1 MKNAKPVFSLLYSF
15 ALTLALASPA
25 ESTETSVPIPTGSNR
40 TCQQAVDSVGREL
53 ASKGAFVPFNTH
65 AVPGGRVEPTV
76 SIENGN
82 FPQKYQSGYPT
93 NRPQKVEFILSGDDN
108 SLLNV
113 MSSPQFLTILASQ
126 IMAACPQV
134 GMVNYQHW
142 WKDHIPVG
150 YFSDGIARPFT
161 WVDVDDPRL
170 GWWDDQGRLLGRWG
184 YYFVP

>member
-1 MKNAKPVFSLLYSF
+1 MKNMRLLGPLLCITAL
-15 ALTLALASPA
+15 ALTLTSPA
-25 ESTETSVPIPTGSNR
+25 HSTEAPVPTSSNR
-40 TCQQAVDSVGREL
+40 TCQQAVNSVGTEL
-53 ASKGAFVPFNTH
+53 ASKGAFVPFNTR

-82 FPQKYQSGYPT
+82 FPQNYRGYPA
-93 NRPQKVEFILSGDDN
+93 NRPQQVEFILSGNDS

-142 WKDHIPVG
+142 WADHVPVG
-150 YFSDGIARPFT
+150 YFADGTARAFS
-161 WVDVDDPRL
+161 WVDYDDPRIN
-170 GWWDDQGRLLGRWG
+170 QWG
-184 YYFVP
+184 YYYSP

>member
-1 MKNAKPVFSLLYSF
+1 MKNMRLLKPLLSSI
-15 ALTLALASPA
+15 ALVLVLTSPA
-25 ESTETSVPIPTGSNR
+25 QLIETFVPISTNSNR
-40 TCQQAVDSVGREL
+40 TCQQAVESVGREL
-53 ASKGAFVPFNTH
+53 ASKGAFVPFH
-65 AVPGGRVEPTV
+65 PGGSRPRVEPTV
-76 SIENGN
+76 SVEDGN
-82 FPQKYQSGYPT
+82 FPQNYQSGYPT

-113 MSSPQFLTILASQ
+113 MNSPQFLTILASQ
-126 IMAACPQV
+126 IMSACPQV

-142 WKDHIPVG
+142 WKDHVPVG
-150 YFSDGIARPFT
+150 YFSDGTARAFT

>member
-1 MKNAKPVFSLLYSF
+1 MNNMKLLGPLLSSV
-15 ALTLALASPA
+15 ALVLNLAGPA
-25 ESTETSVPIPTGSNR
+25 QSTGTSVLIPTSSNR

-53 ASKGAFVPFNTH
+53 ASKGAFVPFH
-65 AVPGGRVEPTV
+65 PGGSWPRVEPTV

-82 FPQKYQSGYPT
+82 FSQDHRGYPA

-108 SLLNV
+108 SLWNV
-113 MSSPQFLTILASQ
+113 MGSPQFLTILASQ

-142 WKDHIPVG
+142 WKDSVPVG
-150 YFSDGIARPFT
+150 YFSDGTVRPFT
-161 WVDVDDPRL
+161 WVDFDDPRL
-170 GWWDDQGRLLGRWG
+170 GWRDHQGRLIGRWG